1 MKKRGKILGGAIGEC
16 IHIGGISHFLDLA
29 GKLGFETIFLGPA
42 SSIEKFISAMHNEN
56 PDIVAVSYRLT
67 PEVAGT
73 ILKEFK
79 QACEREDLLD
89 KRFVFGGT
97 PPVIEQ
103 ARKIGLFEEFF
114 SENDPADKV
123 YRWLEQLPETA
134 AKSETEY
141 FPSTLVERIKL
152 KAPYPLLRHHYGVPA
167 ESIKPTVD
175 GIRHIAESKTLDII
189 SLGPD
194 QDAQENFFHPGN
206 QNQSRKGAG
215 GVPFRSEEELIQL
228 YQASQRG
235 NFPLMRS
242 YSGTAEHIKYADMLV
257 RTINNAWCATSL
269 FWFNAM
275 DGRGPSPL
283 EKSIAEHIELM
294 KWHGSRNIPIEGNE
308 PYHWSLRDGHDVVN
322 CAASYIHLHI
332 AKKMGVKDYILS
344 CMFETPRY
352 ISNRMDL
359 AKALAKVEMAKSFR
373 DKNFN
378 IILQTRTGL
387 YSYPTDVASARAH
400 LASSIYMQLALKPS
414 IIHVVGYAEADHAV
428 NADELIESCKMADW
442 VIKKAIDGIP
452 DMTIDPVVIERKN
465 EIINETHVLIDAI
478 VELGH
483 RMGID
488 DPLINPVVLTR
499 AVKIGLLDAPQLR
512 GNRFASGKIRTCPI
526 NGAIYAV
533 DERNHPISENTRID
547 KIMRDSE

>member
-1 MKKRGKILGGAIGEC
+1 MKKRSKILGGAIGEC
-16 IHIGGISHFLDLA
+16 IHIAGISHFLDLA
-29 GKLGFETIFLGPA
+29 GKLGYETIFLGPA
-42 SSIEKFISAMHNEN
+42 SSIEKFISAMHEEN

-67 PEVAGT
+67 PELAGT
-73 ILKEFK
+73 LLKEFK
-79 QACEREDLLD
+79 QACERENLLD

-97 PPVIEQ
+97 PPVIEE

-114 SENDPADKV
+114 SENDPLDKV

-134 AKSETEY
+134 GKDETDF
-141 FPSTLVERIKL
+141 FPQTLVERIKF
-152 KAPYPLLRHHYGVPA
+152 KAPFPLLRHHYGVPA

-175 GIRHIAESKTLDII
+175 GICHIAESRAIDII

-194 QDAQENFFHPGN
+194 QDAQENFFHPEK
-206 QNQSRKGAG
+206 QNPNRKGAG
-215 GVPFRSEEELIQL
+215 GVPFRSEEELFQL
-228 YQASQRG
+228 YRASQRG

-242 YSGTAEHIKYADMLV
+242 YSGTSGHIKYADMLN
-257 RTINNAWCATSL
+257 RTIHNAWCATSL

-308 PYHWSLRDGHDVVN
+308 PYHWSLRDGHDVMV
-322 CAASYIHLHI
+322 CASSYIYAYA

-344 CMFETPRY
+344 CMFETPRFL
-352 ISNRMDL
+352 SNRMDL
-359 AKALAKVEMAKSFR
+359 AKALAKIELAAPLADNSFR
-373 DKNFN
+373 
-378 IILQTRTGL
+378 IIRQTRTGL

-400 LASSIYMQLALKPS
+400 LASSIYMQLALNPS

-442 VIKKAIDGIP
+442 VIKKAIEGIP
-452 DMTIDPVVIERKN
+452 DMTADPVIIERKN
-465 EIINETHVLIDAI
+465 ELICETHVLIDAI

-483 RMGID
+483 RMGVD
-488 DPLINPVVLTR
+488 DPLISPVVLTR

-512 GNRFASGKIRTCPI
+512 GNRFASGEIRTCPI

-533 DERNHPISENTRID
+533 DERNNPISEETRTD
-547 KIMRDSE
+547 KIMRDIE